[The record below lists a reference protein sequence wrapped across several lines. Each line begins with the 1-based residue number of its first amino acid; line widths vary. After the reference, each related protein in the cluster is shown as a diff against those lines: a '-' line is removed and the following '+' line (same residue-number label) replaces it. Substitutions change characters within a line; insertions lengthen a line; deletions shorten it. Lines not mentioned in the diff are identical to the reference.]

1 MGAYEIGYRFYRL
14 LLPELLQEVTVSEE
28 LQNTAVGSR
37 VRAYKI
43 NLFFYDDEML
53 SKEHSMKFKLFAEKL
68 AGSFIPVLHSAITK
82 EIKTHCSDISS
93 SKFTAVQDLPNTSGS
108 IDENSVSATEQ
119 KMRQKKAEFA
129 SYDDDDEDNDE
140 NNNINSRKNIDI
152 LDNDEGDFEDENS
165 KKSKNNQNYDDD
177 EEEEEEEEDEE
188 DDDIM
193 EDVKINVSSSSKKE
207 TTKKATKKVGVNAAF
222 RNLRY
227 LRTYNCDYKSNK
239 LTIELHIPASD
250 KKLLMVSL
258 VERIADSFVVNSV
271 KGIEQAYIEN
281 KEGRFYI
288 ITNGVNIQEIW
299 NFEDVIDIHNIK
311 CNHIHK
317 IRDIYGIEAARGCL
331 ISEIKQVFG
340 AYGIKV
346 DPRRLSLVADYM
358 TFSGEYKACNRVHMD
373 AKASPWLK
381 MSFETTM
388 KFLSETALSG
398 GFDPIRSPSAS
409 LVVGNPACV
418 GTAFMDIRQKLI

>member
-1 MGAYEIGYRFYRL
+1 
-14 LLPELLQEVTVSEE
+14 
-28 LQNTAVGSR
+28 
-37 VRAYKI
+37 
-43 NLFFYDDEML
+43 
-53 SKEHSMKFKLFAEKL
+53 
-68 AGSFIPVLHSAITK
+68 
-82 EIKTHCSDISS
+82 
-93 SKFTAVQDLPNTSGS
+93 
-108 IDENSVSATEQ
+108 
-119 KMRQKKAEFA
+119 MRQKKAEFA
-129 SYDDDDEDNDE
+129 SYDDDDEDDDDNDE

-152 LDNDEGDFEDENS
+152 LDNDEDDFEDENS

-207 TTKKATKKVGVNAAF
+207 TTKKATKKATKKVGVNAAF

-346 DPRRLSLVADYM
+346 DPRHLSLVADYM

-398 GFDPIRSPSAS
+398 GFD
-409 LVVGNPACV
+409 
-418 GTAFMDIRQKLI
+418 

>member
-129 SYDDDDEDNDE
+129 SYDDDDEDDDDNDE

-152 LDNDEGDFEDENS
+152 LDNDE
-165 KKSKNNQNYDDD
+165 DDY
-177 EEEEEEEEDEE
+177 EEEEEEEEGEE

-258 VERIADSFVVNSV
+258 VERIADSF
-271 KGIEQAYIEN
+271 
-281 KEGRFYI
+281 
-288 ITNGVNIQEIW
+288 
-299 NFEDVIDIHNIK
+299 
-311 CNHIHK
+311 
-317 IRDIYGIEAARGCL
+317 
-331 ISEIKQVFG
+331 
-340 AYGIKV
+340 
-346 DPRRLSLVADYM
+346 
-358 TFSGEYKACNRVHMD
+358 
-373 AKASPWLK
+373 
-381 MSFETTM
+381 
-388 KFLSETALSG
+388 
-398 GFDPIRSPSAS
+398 
-409 LVVGNPACV
+409 
-418 GTAFMDIRQKLI
+418 